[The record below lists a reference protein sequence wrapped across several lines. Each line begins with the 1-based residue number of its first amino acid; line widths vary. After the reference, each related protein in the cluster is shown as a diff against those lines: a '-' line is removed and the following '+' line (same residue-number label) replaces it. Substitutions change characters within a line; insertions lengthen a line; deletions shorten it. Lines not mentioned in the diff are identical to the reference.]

1 MLENFQET
9 TFIAASLTLLIRAG
23 QARLRLLS
31 VALLLPCC
39 TPTTPVSVPHSAPC
53 TRRPTTCTQPAV
65 TYQMASGIS
74 RKLPGSARA
83 GSGVPGP
90 GGLREG
96 TGCSVLTCLAVSWE
110 RHVLPARTE
119 PAASSQPVRS
129 FQIAIRK
136 HPEGGQ
142 TGETDT
148 RARGKT

>member
-96 TGCSVLTCLAVSWE
+96 TGCSVLTCLAVSCLGTP
-110 RHVLPARTE
+110 HV
-119 PAASSQPVRS
+119 ASTHGTCSKQPTSQIIPD
-129 FQIAIRK
+129 F
-136 HPEGGQ
+136 HPEASGRR
-142 TGETDT
+142 TD
-148 RARGKT
+148 K